1 MQAAVQGKYAKLT
14 HVTKPL
20 GCENT
25 EDSNTTYG
33 AWACWSGRRPA
44 PHPAS
49 RFLIYQI

>member
-1 MQAAVQGKYAKLT
+1 MQGKYAKLT

-33 AWACWSGRRPA
+33 AWACWS
-44 PHPAS
+44 AS
-49 RFLIYQI
+49 GTIACRFLI